1 MDFRAHIS
9 DDGREQSVKE
19 HCEAVSEL
27 CREYGKKIG
36 LENLCSLEGL
46 SHDGGK
52 LCGDFNNY
60 IAGNSSFSR
69 GEIDHSFAGAKYLSD
84 LCTKIECK
92 AIKKIA
98 ARVICSH
105 HGLQDW
111 LNENSENTLVKRLDK
126 KDRWD
131 EIEENIKATFDE
143 RATIELIK
151 KANEEYVAFKNRL
164 FEWCKENYPDVKT
177 EAKGFFLFLLERMLL
192 SMLVSADRGDTA
204 DFMAGEKLGISYDN
218 NSVFSGME
226 DKIEEINKAF
236 STLTDPISLKRQDI
250 SNRCKAFFDNKRSI
264 VRLVVPTGGG
274 KTLSSMRFAASYCK
288 KFNKDRII
296 YTAPFMSILEQNSDT
311 IRGLMPD
318 ESLYLEHHSD
328 ILSTMGSGNDL
339 ELYELRTERWDNPVI
354 STTLVQLLNTLFSGK
369 MSSVA
374 RMHRLCNSV
383 IIIDEV
389 QSIPIKCIYMFNMAM
404 SFLAEF
410 CNTTVVLCSATQ
422 PSLEDIKYKMCVD
435 KDSSMTG
442 DYSDDFSAFKRTRLD
457 FTYIKP
463 EESMSYFEAAAFAND
478 LLGKDDNNS
487 ILFIVNTKAAAKE
500 IYDNLKQVCPGEVQL
515 IYLTTNMCPAHRK
528 ETIRN
533 MKDSIKESRE
543 GGKKLICVST
553 QLIEA
558 GVDVSFSCVIRSF
571 AGLDSISQAAGRC
584 NRNGEY
590 DCKTVYVVKL
600 FEEKLSRLKYI
611 TTAQSSSESVI
622 YNTENKDP
630 QSPDVMTEYYD
641 RLFKD
646 YGKELCYPV
655 KDLDTPTD
663 LINMLSVA
671 KIRQDDYV
679 RKTGAKRDYFPLMRT
694 AGKLF
699 EVIDNNTK
707 TVIVPYNDEARDII
721 NKLNSDI
728 FGKELNDCL
737 RKAQKYSVELYSST
751 EKKLLEENALYNLKC
766 GAIAVKEEFYSAI
779 YGITT
784 EGSNMEVLSF

>member
-27 CREYGKKIG
+27 CREYCKKIG

-288 KFNKDRII
+288 KFSKDRII

-422 PSLEDIKYKMCVD
+422 PSLEDIKYNQINFTRYEAEYNRLLMPTPYDYEKLTRNSIVTA
-435 KDSSMTG
+435 KDFRKIEYKECEKIKLKPVCSILVKVNARYVSPQGRNSYTRTFTFKTG
-442 DYSDDFSAFKRTRLD
+442 D
-457 FTYIKP
+457 I
-463 EESMSYFEAAAFAND
+463 
-478 LLGKDDNNS
+478 
-487 ILFIVNTKAAAKE
+487 
-500 IYDNLKQVCPGEVQL
+500 
-515 IYLTTNMCPAHRK
+515 
-528 ETIRN
+528 
-533 MKDSIKESRE
+533 
-543 GGKKLICVST
+543 
-553 QLIEA
+553 
-558 GVDVSFSCVIRSF
+558 VSFF
-571 AGLDSISQAAGRC
+571 
-584 NRNGEY
+584 N
-590 DCKTVYVVKL
+590 
-600 FEEKLSRLKYI
+600 
-611 TTAQSSSESVI
+611 
-622 YNTENKDP
+622 
-630 QSPDVMTEYYD
+630 
-641 RLFKD
+641 D
-646 YGKELCYPV
+646 Y
-655 KDLDTPTD
+655 T
-663 LINMLSVA
+663 N
-671 KIRQDDYV
+671 
-679 RKTGAKRDYFPLMRT
+679 
-694 AGKLF
+694 
-699 EVIDNNTK
+699 
-707 TVIVPYNDEARDII
+707 
-721 NKLNSDI
+721 
-728 FGKELNDCL
+728 
-737 RKAQKYSVELYSST
+737 AQKYKQSKQYQRSLMT
-751 EKKLLEENALYNLKC
+751 DKLRYKIMKRDNFRCVIC
-766 GAIAVKEEFYSAI
+766 GASQKDGVKLHVDHIIPVSKGGKTIE
-779 YGITT
+779 
-784 EGSNMEVLSF
+784 SNLRTLCDRCNLGKGASYDPNGVN